1 MLAMSRLR
9 DFVYL
14 CALVCSSL
22 DAARIL
28 AVFPSASISH
38 QLPFRPL
45 TQELA
50 RRGHEV
56 VVITPDPAFPKGQA
70 PKNLTEI
77 DVHDI
82 SYATWRQ
89 FMTKVKNGKRNE
101 VRSLYESYSEAIRL
115 MFEQQMTVFEV
126 KDIIKNQ
133 KDTFDLLIV
142 EACVKHN
149 LGFSHVI
156 KSPVI
161 AISSLGAVLDYY
173 DVIGAPTHPILYP
186 ESINTRIY
194 NLSLREKIGIYY
206 NTFTMRNLFK
216 KAEEKDNTVIRNIFG
231 ENTPALSE
239 LQNNIDMLF
248 LNIHPIWEGNRP
260 VPPSVVH
267 IGGIHQTP
275 EKKLPQD
282 LQQYLDSS
290 EHGVIYLSFGSNVD
304 TTMLPPEKVQ
314 TIINVF
320 SQLPYEVLWKWN
332 QDELPGRTKNIRI
345 SKWFPQ
351 SDLLK
356 HPKIKLFITQGGL
369 QSTDET
375 ITAGV
380 PVVGIPMFGDQ
391 WYNVE
396 KYVHHGIG
404 KQINLP
410 DLDEETLNSAI
421 KTVIEDKTY
430 RANVVRL
437 RSLMADQPMNPL
449 ERAVWWTEHV
459 LRHGSGRHLRAPAA
473 NMSWREYYEL
483 DLVLAILSI
492 ATAAIVAVSLVLY
505 KTVKFILGSRNRKVK
520 RS

>member
-1 MLAMSRLR
+1 MITMSRLR
-9 DFVYL
+9 DIVCL

-28 AVFPSASISH
+28 AVFPTPSISH

-56 VVITPDPAFPKGQA
+56 VVITPDPAFPTGKA
-70 PKNLTEI
+70 PENLTEI
-77 DVHDI
+77 DVHDV
-82 SYATWRQ
+82 SYATWKQ
-89 FMTKVKNGKRNE
+89 IMTKINNGEQNDF
-101 VRSLYESYSEAIRL
+101 SSQYEIFSEAIRTI
-115 MFEQQMTVFEV
+115 FEQQTSVFEV

-133 KDTFDLLIV
+133 NDTFDLLLV
-142 EACVKHN
+142 EACFRQA

-156 KSPVI
+156 KAPVI
-161 AISSLGAVLDYY
+161 SVSSLGAIFDNYE
-173 DVIGAPTHPILYP
+173 VIGAPTHPLLYP
-186 ESINTRIY
+186 DVMNSRIY
-194 NLSLREKIGIYY
+194 NLSLWEKVGLYY
-206 NTFTMRNLFK
+206 NTFTLKNLHK
-216 KAEEKDNTVIRNIFG
+216 NVEAKENTIVRRIFG
-231 ENTPALSE
+231 EDTPALSE

-248 LNIHPIWEGNRP
+248 LNIHPIWESNHP

-304 TTMLPPEKVQ
+304 TSMLPPEKVQ

-320 SQLPYEVLWKWN
+320 SQLPYDVLWKWN
-332 QDELPGRTKNIRI
+332 QDELPGRSKNIRI

-375 ITAGV
+375 IIAGV

-396 KYVHHGIG
+396 KYVHHKIG
-404 KQINLP
+404 KQINLAN
-410 DLDEETLNSAI
+410 LDEETLKSAI

-430 RANVVRL
+430 RENVVRL
-437 RSLMADQPMNPL
+437 RSLMADQPMSPL

-459 LRHGSGRHLRAPAA
+459 LRHGGRHLRAPAA

-505 KTVKFILGSRNRKVK
+505 KTVKLIVGLRNVK
-520 RS
+520 DKLL

>member
-1 MLAMSRLR
+1 MITMSLLR
-9 DFVYL
+9 DIVCL

-28 AVFPSASISH
+28 AVFPTPSISH
-38 QLPFRPL
+38 QLTFRPL

-56 VVITPDPAFPKGQA
+56 VVITPDPAFPTGKA
-70 PKNLTEI
+70 LENLTEI
-77 DVHDI
+77 DVHDV
-82 SYATWRQ
+82 SYATWKQ
-89 FMTKVKNGKRNE
+89 VMSKINNGKE
-101 VRSLYESYSEAIRL
+101 DFYSQYEIFSEGIRTI
-115 MFEQQMTVFEV
+115 FEQQTSIFEV

-133 KDTFDLLIV
+133 NDTFDLLLV
-142 EACVKHN
+142 EGCFRQA

-156 KSPVI
+156 KAPVI
-161 AISSLGAVLDYY
+161 SVSSLGAIFDNYE
-173 DVIGAPTHPILYP
+173 VIGAPTHPVLYP
-186 ESINTRIY
+186 DVMNSRIY
-194 NLSLREKIGIYY
+194 NLSLWEKLGLYY
-206 NTFTMRNLFK
+206 NSVTLKNLHK
-216 KAEEKDNTVIRNIFG
+216 NVEAKENIIIRRIFG
-231 ENTPALSE
+231 EDAPALSE

-248 LNIHPIWEGNRP
+248 LNIHPIWEGNHP

-304 TTMLPPEKVQ
+304 TSMLPPEKVQ

-320 SQLPYEVLWKWN
+320 TQLPYDVLWKWN

-375 ITAGV
+375 IIAGV

-391 WYNVE
+391 WYNAE
-396 KYVHHGIG
+396 KYVHHKIG
-404 KQINLP
+404 KQINLAN
-410 DLDEETLNSAI
+410 LDEETLKSAI

-430 RANVVRL
+430 RENVVRL
-437 RSLMADQPMNPL
+437 RSLMADQPMSPL

-459 LRHGSGRHLRAPAA
+459 LRHGGRHLRAPAA
-473 NMSWREYYEL
+473 NMSWWEYYEL
-483 DLVLAILSI
+483 DLVLTILSI
-492 ATAAIVAVSLVLY
+492 ATAALLAVSLVLY
-505 KTVKFILGSRNRKVK
+505 KAVKLIVGLRNVKVK
-520 RS
+520 LS